1 MSFYES
7 HRIRPQCS
15 NPHCKSPL
23 SNVFLLTVRP
33 VVAQCVERL
42 QHFNRAAVQNFNVA
56 VSFPSG
62 PCGSLGCHSLL
73 LLLVV
78 PRIIS
83 MMMLSRM
90 LIICC
95 LYPAFFLKSVDCAQ
109 HLYNLMCENAF
120 VAPHILCNTTKNLLY
135 LQKCPMIWIR
145 DLQTR

>member
-1 MSFYES
+1 MQTFKLFCDYPE
-7 HRIRPQCS
+7 C
-15 NPHCKSPL
+15 
-23 SNVFLLTVRP
+23 RP

-62 PCGSLGCHSLL
+62 PCGSLGCHSVASPPRGRPSLL
-73 LLLVV
+73 SLLVV

-95 LYPAFFLKSVDCAQ
+95 LYPPFFLKSVDCAQ
-109 HLYNLMCENAF
+109 HFYNLMCENAF

-135 LQKCPMIWIR
+135 LQKCPMLWIR